1 MTEKGPS
8 DVPVSA
14 QLVRRC
20 SSPGEAE
27 ALRRAI
33 DPDNAD
39 YVQASVDGAF
49 LVLRSEAAGLRE
61 LQRTLDDAL
70 ACLSAAERT
79 WETGRRG
86 APSPSGDEAV
96 TERSRSAHRAK

>member
-1 MTEKGPS
+1 MTEQGS
-8 DVPVSA
+8 SAVPVSA
-14 QLVRRC
+14 RLVRRYP
-20 SSPGEAE
+20 SSGEAE

-39 YVQASVDGAF
+39 YVHVSVEGDR
-49 LVLRSEAAGLRE
+49 LVLRSEAAGVRE

-79 WETGRRG
+79 WETGRRD
-86 APSPSGDEAV
+86 ATVPTGDAV
-96 TERSRSAHRAK
+96 GKERPRAAHRAK